1 VLNNKTGSLALAAKV
16 RDPKSGRVLSVF
28 TTEPG
33 VQFYGGNFLDGVK
46 GKGGKPYKYRSAL
59 CLETQHFPNSV
70 NEHKFPSTILKP
82 GQTYKHTCIY
92 QITAE

>member
-1 VLNNKTGSLALAAKV
+1 
-16 RDPKSGRVLSVF
+16 VLSVY

-46 GKGGKPYKYRSAL
+46 GKGGEARLTTIAVGL
-59 CLETQHFPNSV
+59 CLETQHYPDSIHQPKFPNAV
-70 NEHKFPSTILKP
+70 LKP